1 MKNRLLLN
9 AGWAIPV
16 VFFATTLICGFV
28 QGGYDHLS
36 RQVSELGTIGTNS
49 QYPFTA
55 GLLLSAFLS
64 VLFIVGLLQ
73 ACLRL
78 QLSIWPVLLILSFA
92 FSIAGA
98 AIFPLPL
105 PMHVTMGSPAFLL
118 LLSPLLAL
126 LLWPKAQLSAGITW
140 MSAVSLLIMA
150 LGFSAYLPDF
160 LPAYPGLKQRFFH
173 AGWAVWFVY
182 LSVAFRR
189 ALENNRM
196 KSEKA

>member
-1 MKNRLLLN
+1 MKDKLLLN
-9 AGWAIPV
+9 AGWTIPV
-16 VFFATTLICGFV
+16 VFFATTFICGFV
-28 QGGYDHLS
+28 QGGYNHLS

-78 QLSIWPVLLILSFA
+78 QLSIWPVLLMLSFT
-92 FSIAGA
+92 FSMAGA

-105 PMHVTMGSPAFLL
+105 PMHMTMGSPAFLL

-126 LLWPKAQLSAGITW
+126 LLWPQARLLAG
-140 MSAVSLLIMA
+140 MKGMAALGLLIMA
-150 LGFSAYLPDF
+150 LGFTVYLPD
-160 LPAYPGLKQRFFH
+160 LLAAYPGLKQRLFH
-173 AGWAVWFVY
+173 LGWAVWFVY
-182 LSVAFRR
+182 LSIAFRR
-189 ALENNRM
+189 ALENNSI
-196 KSEKA
+196 KSGQA